1 MTSNGNNVY
10 GSLFAPDGLE
20 IILDVIKP
28 LLLDGK
34 VYIYT
39 SQFNSAKTLHLL
51 SEHVD
56 FGSEPLENDKHLFNG
71 FVDGTL
77 EDVKN
82 FVSLLSKAL
91 KSINIRHSFEI
102 YDENQEL
109 VEQLNSER

>member
-1 MTSNGNNVY
+1 MISKGNNVY

-28 LLLDGK
+28 LLHDGK

-39 SQFNSAKTLHLL
+39 SQFNSAKTLRLR
-51 SEHVD
+51 SKNVD
-56 FGSEPLENDKHLFNG
+56 FGSEPLENNKHLLNG
-71 FVDGTL
+71 FVYGTFQ
-77 EDVKN
+77 DVKN

-91 KSINIRHSFEI
+91 KSINIQHSFEI

-109 VEQLNSER
+109 VEQLDSGT